1 MIPVT
6 YRQTNIQTNK
16 GTNKDEILETKY
28 REKKYD
34 VALKHDP
41 GNKRGDRYMGVCI
54 DKHRQGVKDKTAARN
69 VILL

>member
-1 MIPVT
+1 MTPVT
-6 YRQTNIQTNK
+6 NRQTNIQTNK

-41 GNKRGDRYMGVCI
+41 ENKRGDRYMGVCI
-54 DKHRQGVKDKTAARN
+54 TPVTQ
-69 VILL
+69 LLKKEHHATMS